1 MSRFMR
7 AVVHF
12 TFFYTCV
19 EGLVVN
25 ILYPATLPFVYK
37 DIVLAVVYAGVILP
51 NLDRVVSPSP
61 LATRLN
67 GMLVLFAGILTIY
80 MVVPS
85 PVNTMSELVAI
96 KQRLFY
102 VPLIVVA
109 WFFLRTFDDLKWLVI
124 AMAVYAIG
132 VSLFGMYLFFA
143 GPEGLRHIGANYS
156 AVFYTPMGPSNVTD
170 WRVPGTFTSA
180 GQYGAYLMANLIFV
194 AGLLMTVGLER
205 WMRVVGIVAVVTLVL
220 AMLVSGSRAPL
231 VLGTAGVGLI
241 AIASGRLSRSAM
253 WALLL
258 YGIFA
263 YGFVAFGPGVQD
275 RLGSIV
281 ASENLQRF
289 QKTYFGQL
297 FLPSLF
303 ANPLGSGLGIATIG
317 ARHFADLYQVVL
329 VESYLG
335 ILAVETGWPGL
346 VAFILVELAILQ
358 IIVSQRRLMTASPYG
373 MLWLAL
379 AVYVVLTIMIL
390 PVSTAIDSAPS
401 NFYFWFAV
409 GALIRLVEL
418 EYWRLYDEQNGEDA
432 EPSGDADLVPAPVE
446 P

>member
-1 MSRFMR
+1 MSRLMR
-7 AVVHF
+7 SLVHF

-19 EGLVVN
+19 EGLVINV
-25 ILYPATLPFVYK
+25 LYPATLPFIYK
-37 DIVLAVVYAGVILP
+37 DIVLVVIYAGVLLP
-51 NLDRVVSPSP
+51 NLDRVISPSP

-67 GMLVLFAGILTIY
+67 GMLVLFAGILAIY
-80 MVVPS
+80 LIVPS
-85 PVNTMSELVAI
+85 SVNMMSELVAI

-102 VPLIVVA
+102 VPLIVVG
-109 WFFLRTFDDLKWLVI
+109 WFFLRSFDDLKWLVG

-132 VSLFGMYLFFA
+132 VSLFGVYLFFT
-143 GPEGLRHIGANYS
+143 GPEGLHHLGADYS
-156 AVFYTPMGPSNVTD
+156 AIFYTPVGPSHTSD

-194 AGLLMTVGLER
+194 GGLLMTPKLER
-205 WMRVVGIVAVVTLVL
+205 RLRIVGIVAVVSLVL

-241 AIASGRLSRSAM
+241 AIASGRLSRGAM

-263 YGFVAFGPGVQD
+263 YGFVVFGPGVQD
-275 RLGSIV
+275 RIGSIA
-281 ASENLQRF
+281 ASENLVRF
-289 QKTYFGQL
+289 QRTYFGQL

-303 ANPLGSGLGIATIG
+303 ANPLGSGLGLATIG
-317 ARHFADLYQVVL
+317 ARHFAELYQVVL

-346 VAFILVELAILQ
+346 ISFILVELAILQ
-358 IIVSQRRLMTASPYG
+358 VVVSQRRVMAASPYG

-379 AVYVVLTIMIL
+379 AVYVVLTILIL

-401 NFYFWFAV
+401 NFYFWFSI

-418 EYWRLYDEQNGEDA
+418 EDWRLWELREGAAAGNLEGV
-432 EPSGDADLVPAPVE
+432 EPVPAPVE